1 MPLERLE
8 DDLNIIQALDDEPN
22 DVGGLNAA
30 QLKAKF
36 DEAGNRVKDYLNE
49 KVVGVLNSANGADSI
64 NASDGKSVQAN
75 LERLGGDI
83 QALAGGTVPGEGAT
97 LGWNLDAGGYRVVN
111 LGSPAEQTDALNWG
125 SVLPE
130 ALEQL
135 LFGSVAN
142 RMPSAALE
150 QLYRL
155 IPHPWKL
162 IEQFTKAGSGTFTV
176 PDLFEGEDYE
186 LGVYLIGGGGS
197 GAAAVRYP
205 SDGSGAA
212 SGGGASGFGLNFVR
226 TVSPG
231 MTLNWTV
238 GAGGAAVTASSNSNA
253 GKDGNEGGSTTFD
266 GKTARGGGGGRYD
279 ALSGV
284 TGTPPTAV
292 VGNSGGQASDDILSG
307 YYLPVR
313 YGGTPPVDLTRPVAG
328 KTTTT
333 VSGQEGTVPV
343 YTFPG
348 TQGKVFQ
355 PGRAG
360 QNLFDPTM
368 VALCCGGYALSA
380 SYTSSYTILPP
391 DTN

>member
-135 LFGSVAN
+135 LFGSAAN

-155 IPHPWKL
+155 IPHPWEL
-162 IEQFTKAGSGTFTV
+162 VEQFTKAGSGTFTV
-176 PDLFEGEDYE
+176 PDLFDGEDYE

-197 GAAAVRYP
+197 GAAHV
-205 SDGSGAA
+205 GSGAA
-212 SGGGASGFGLNFVR
+212 GGGASGFGANFVR
-226 TVSPG
+226 TVTPG
-231 MTLNWTV
+231 ESIPYQV
-238 GAGGAAVTASSNSNA
+238 GAGGEAVTSTSGGVS
-253 GKDGNEGGSTTFD
+253 GKDGGTTTFD
-266 GKTARGGGGGRYD
+266 GQTAPGGGGGK
-279 ALSGV
+279 AVSIASEQS
-284 TGTPPTAV
+284 PPTAR
-292 VGNSGGQASDDILSG
+292 VGASGGQASDDILSG
-307 YYLPVR
+307 YFIPTR
-313 YGGTPPVDLTRPVAG
+313 YGGMPPVDLTTPVAVQ
-328 KTTTT
+328 TSTT
-333 VSGQEGTVPV
+333 VSGQTGTVPV
-343 YTFPG
+343 YTFNGTPG
-348 TQGKVFQ
+348 KNFQ
-355 PGRAG
+355 PGRTG
-360 QNLFDPTM
+360 QNPFDPTM
-368 VALCCGGYALSA
+368 VTLACGGYAL
-380 SYTSSYTILPP
+380 TGGFTHSYTILPP